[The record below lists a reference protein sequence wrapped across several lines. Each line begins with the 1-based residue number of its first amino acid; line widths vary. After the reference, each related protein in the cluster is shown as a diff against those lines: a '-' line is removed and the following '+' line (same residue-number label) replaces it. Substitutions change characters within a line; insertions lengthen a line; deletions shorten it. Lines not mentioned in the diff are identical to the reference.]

1 MKLAFDIH
9 DKPSFKQNVVFA
21 IQQILAII
29 TATILVPMLVNDDG
43 AVNLNMD
50 IAAALFGA
58 GVGTLI
64 YILFTKRMSPAFL
77 GSSFAF
83 ISSMCGA
90 TVFGYFGIVVGAFIA
105 GLVYVII
112 ATVIH
117 FAGSKWINKLMPP
130 VIIGPTVAL
139 IGLDLAG
146 GAIGNLSQAS
156 ASVAN
161 GSYNLVAI
169 FCGLCTLVITII
181 ASVKGKKMVKLIPFI
196 IGIASGYVIASIF
209 TVIGMICD
217 IDYLMIV
224 NYDALVAN
232 FSNITLDSFIHIPK
246 FAFVNMIKEIT
257 SPDFSISAAD
267 IGSIAMLFAPVAFV
281 VFAEHIADHKNLSSI
296 IGRDLVTDKP
306 GLKRTLLGD
315 GVGTMA
321 GAFFG
326 GCANTTYGESV
337 ACVAITGNASVSTI
351 FLTAIFALIISFFS
365 PIVAFINTIP
375 TCVIGGICIALYGFI
390 AVSGLRMLK
399 DVDLG
404 DNKNLFVVS
413 TILICGIG
421 GLTLKFGQIQ
431 LTKIATA
438 LILGIIVNLIIR
450 FKENKS
456 PKAEE

>member
-29 TATILVPMLVNDDG
+29 TATILVPMLVNADG

-90 TVFGYFGIVVGAFIA
+90 TVFGYFGIVVGAFMA

-169 FCGLCTLVITII
+169 FCGLLR
-181 ASVKGKKMVKLIPFI
+181 SL
-196 IGIASGYVIASIF
+196 
-209 TVIGMICD
+209 
-217 IDYLMIV
+217 
-224 NYDALVAN
+224 
-232 FSNITLDSFIHIPK
+232 H
-246 FAFVNMIKEIT
+246 
-257 SPDFSISAAD
+257 
-267 IGSIAMLFAPVAFV
+267 
-281 VFAEHIADHKNLSSI
+281 
-296 IGRDLVTDKP
+296 
-306 GLKRTLLGD
+306 
-315 GVGTMA
+315 VGHHHH
-321 GAFFG
+321 
-326 GCANTTYGESV
+326 
-337 ACVAITGNASVSTI
+337 
-351 FLTAIFALIISFFS
+351 
-365 PIVAFINTIP
+365 
-375 TCVIGGICIALYGFI
+375 
-390 AVSGLRMLK
+390 R
-399 DVDLG
+399 
-404 DNKNLFVVS
+404 
-413 TILICGIG
+413 
-421 GLTLKFGQIQ
+421 
-431 LTKIATA
+431 
-438 LILGIIVNLIIR
+438 IR
-450 FKENKS
+450 QG
-456 PKAEE
+456 